1 MMVNAIT
8 VLQKRLDSINTH
20 IEVLKRIENITKQQI
35 ENDDIKYIQSK
46 QTDEKTFNYQA
57 NIISLY
63 GTLEFFIEEVFKEYI
78 EHLRRIIPQYNSLNK
93 KIKDSYFD
101 NVAKLH
107 SKLHYAKF
115 SHITEL
121 KIVQNLE
128 KVIAQGNNEILAE
141 SFLGNGGNYKH
152 NIICDLMN
160 SVGIDNVDCNIIQLS
175 PLSDLLLELTTD
187 KEQQRKMV
195 AMRLEELVDRR
206 NEIAHGAI
214 SDDIF
219 DIVSFEDMLKFT
231 SAYCDSLNK
240 LLKYELLAYKWEQVS
255 STTYTPI
262 NVYDNRIAV
271 LKVKN
276 VNISIGG
283 KLLIK
288 RHNFPLYHEA
298 QILGLRIK
306 NNTTKKEE
314 ERDSIEIN
322 DEEHLIS
329 IEVSAKLKT
338 NMAFKFT

>member
-1 MMVNAIT
+1 MMVSAIAM
-8 VLQKRLDSINTH
+8 LQKRLDSINTH
-20 IEVLKRIENITKQQI
+20 IEVLKRIEIITKQQT
-35 ENDDIKYIQSK
+35 ENEDIKYIQSK
-46 QTDEKTFNYQA
+46 QTDEKIFNYRA

-63 GTLEFFIEEVFKEYI
+63 GAFECFIEDVFKEYI
-78 EHLRRIIPQYNSLNK
+78 EQLRCIIPQYNSLNK

-128 KVIAQGNNEILAE
+128 KVIVQGNNEILAE
-141 SFLGNGGNYKH
+141 PFLCNGGNYKH
-152 NIICDLMN
+152 NIICDLMK

-175 PLSDLLLELTTD
+175 PLTDLLLESTPD
-187 KEQQRKMV
+187 KEQQRTMV

-206 NEIAHGAI
+206 NEVAHGAI
-214 SDDIF
+214 SDNIIDI
-219 DIVSFEDMLKFT
+219 DYFEEMLKFT
-231 SAYCDSLNK
+231 AAYCDSLNK
-240 LLKYELLAYKWEQVS
+240 LLKHELLTYKWEQTS
-255 STTYTPI
+255 STSYTPI

-276 VNISIGG
+276 VKISIGS

-288 RHNFPLYHEA
+288 KHKFPLYLEG
-298 QILGLRIK
+298 QVLGLRVK
-306 NNTTKKEE
+306 NNTTEIKEE
-314 ERDSIEIN
+314 KDSIEIN

-329 IEVSAKLKT
+329 IEVSAKLKE
-338 NMAFKFT
+338 NRELKFI

>member
-1 MMVNAIT
+1 MMINAIT
-8 VLQKRLDSINTH
+8 VLHEKLDSINTH
-20 IEVLKRIENITKQQI
+20 IEVLKRIEIITKQEI
-35 ENDDIKYIQSK
+35 ENEDIKYIQSK
-46 QTDEKTFNYQA
+46 QTDEKIFNYRA

-63 GTLEFFIEEVFKEYI
+63 GAFECFIEEVFKEYI
-78 EHLRRIIPQYNSLNK
+78 EQLRHTIPQYNSLNK
-93 KIKDSYFD
+93 KIKDNYFD

-141 SFLGNGGNYKH
+141 PFLCNGGNYKH
-152 NIICDLMN
+152 NIICDLMS

-175 PLSDLLLELTTD
+175 PLSDLLLESTPD
-187 KEQQRKMV
+187 KDQQRTMV

-206 NEIAHGAI
+206 NEVAHGAI
-214 SDDIF
+214 SDDII
-219 DIVSFEDMLKFT
+219 DIDCFEDMLKFT
-231 SAYCDSLNK
+231 ADYCDSLNK
-240 LLKYELLAYKWEQVS
+240 LLKHELLKYKWEQMS

-276 VNISIGG
+276 VNISIGS

-288 RHNFPLYHEA
+288 RHKFPLYLEA
-298 QILGLRIK
+298 QILGLRVK
-306 NNTTKKEE
+306 NNTTEIEE
-314 ERDSIEIN
+314 EKDGIEIN

-329 IEVSAKLKT
+329 IEVSAKLKE
-338 NMAFKFT
+338 NRELKFI

>member
-8 VLQKRLDSINTH
+8 ILREKLDSINIH
-20 IEVLKRIENITKQQI
+20 IEVLKRIEIITKQQT
-35 ENDDIKYIQSK
+35 ENEDIKYIQSK
-46 QTDEKTFNYQA
+46 QTDEKIFNYRA

-63 GTLEFFIEEVFKEYI
+63 GAFECFIEEVFKEYI
-78 EHLRRIIPQYNSLNK
+78 EQLRCIIPQYNSLNK

-128 KVIAQGNNEILAE
+128 KVIVQGNNEILAE
-141 SFLGNGGNYKH
+141 PFLCNGGNYKH
-152 NIICDLMN
+152 NIICDLMK

-175 PLSDLLLELTTD
+175 PLTDLLLESTPD
-187 KEQQRKMV
+187 KEQQRTMV

-206 NEIAHGAI
+206 NEVAHGAI
-214 SDDIF
+214 SDNIIDI
-219 DIVSFEDMLKFT
+219 DYFEEMLKFT
-231 SAYCDSLNK
+231 AAYCDSLNK
-240 LLKYELLAYKWEQVS
+240 LLKHELLTYKWEQTS

-276 VNISIGG
+276 VKISIGC

-288 RHNFPLYHEA
+288 KHKFPLYLEG
-298 QILGLRIK
+298 QVLGLRVK
-306 NNTTKKEE
+306 NNTTEIEE
-314 ERDSIEIN
+314 EKDSIEIN

-329 IEVSAKLKT
+329 IEVSAKLKE
-338 NMAFKFT
+338 NRELKFI